1 MAGSMNWTGMEE
13 LIAAVDQ
20 AKQDWTSTAESLK
33 TEAVN
38 KLGEGYTGNAAD
50 TTANKMDSIIKEATN
65 YFDEV
70 GRELSN
76 KLAEQKRAWE
86 EQERKAQES
95 AEA

>member
-13 LIAAVDQ
+13 LISAVEQ
-20 AKQDWTSTAESLK
+20 AKQSWIADAESLK

-38 KLGEGYTGNAAD
+38 KLGEGYTGNAAE
-50 TTANKMDSIIKEATN
+50 TTTNKMDSIIKEATN

-70 GRELSN
+70 GRDLSN

-86 EQERKAQES
+86 EQEKKAQAS
-95 AEA
+95 AEG

>member
-13 LIAAVDQ
+13 LISAVDQ
-20 AKQDWTSTAESLK
+20 AKQDWIRDAEALK

-50 TTANKMDSIIKEATN
+50 TTASKMDSIIKEATN

-70 GRELSN
+70 GRELSS

-86 EQERKAQES
+86 EQEKKAQAS
-95 AEA
+95 AEG